1 MPKRSA
7 DKANLNFVP
16 KDALKEARALRSNA
30 KCFDD
35 LEKVK
40 RMLNQVISVS
50 EEGSDEWVDAGIF
63 LATLLLQEEKQ
74 DQRTTEIAKLLNERG
89 FSYRLSKDALTQNHK
104 SMEVIDKSN
113 TSESQVLSKPSEK
126 FACAWDDSL
135 PEYLI
140 SKLNQAFHPTSTF
153 WSSHN
158 YSDGSGGNDPSPYFS
173 YIVPLKDAADDKHLK
188 EAQSTTVLDQI
199 IRDIQKRVAAH
210 FPDVMGCAAAEWW
223 AHCRPHSSGHQLHFD
238 SDDEGRGGVRNPVCS
253 TVTNLSTH
261 TFGGETL
268 VTTQSSKGTSL
279 ATNGWLC
286 SNRHNRLLTFRGD
299 LLHGVVPGP
308 GIGPGNIDV
317 KRTTFMVAFWKRI
330 RIQDDPGPGA
340 ARPFS
345 RVKEESWATP
355 LMEKIENV
363 THNCHEWTKCKPAVN
378 CFFEVPVWEDVD
390 LQRNEDDGLSL
401 RQVKK
406 YKLLPPYDEFFQ
418 FYS

>member
-7 DKANLNFVP
+7 DQANLNVIP
-16 KDALKEARALRSNA
+16 KDALKEARELRSNA
-30 KCFDD
+30 KCIDD

-40 RMLNQVISVS
+40 LMLNQIISIS
-50 EEGSDEWVDAGIF
+50 EEGSDVWVDAGMF
-63 LATLLLQEEKQ
+63 LATLLLQEKEQ
-74 DQRTTEIAKLLNERG
+74 DQTATEIAPLLTSRG

-104 SMEVIDKSN
+104 ISEFNQKFERNDSI
-113 TSESQVLSKPSEK
+113 TSSKPAEK
-126 FACAWDDSL
+126 YACAWDDSL
-135 PEYLI
+135 PEHLM
-140 SKLNQAFHPTSTF
+140 SKLSQVFHPTSTF

-173 YIVPLKDAADDKHLK
+173 YIVPLQQDAHVKTMKH
-188 EAQSTTVLDQI
+188 AQSTTVLEQI
-199 IRDIQKRVAAH
+199 IRNIQNRVASH
-210 FPDVMGCAAAEWW
+210 FPDVMDCTAAEWW

-268 VTTQSSKGTSL
+268 VTTQTSKGKSL

-308 GIGPGNIDV
+308 GIGPGNTDL
-317 KRTTFMVAFWKRI
+317 KRITFMVAFWKRI

-345 RVKEESWATP
+345 RVKEESWAAP
-355 LMEKIENV
+355 LMENIAV
-363 THNCHEWTKCKPAVN
+363 TGKNHDWTKCKPACD

-390 LQRNEDDGLSL
+390 LQRNQDDGLSL

>member
-7 DKANLNFVP
+7 DKANLNFIP
-16 KDALKEARALRSNA
+16 KDSLKEARALRSNA
-30 KCFDD
+30 KCVND

-40 RMLNQVISVS
+40 LMLNQIISLS
-50 EEGSDEWVDAGIF
+50 EEGCDEWVDAGIF
-63 LATLLLQEEKQ
+63 LATLLLQEKKQ
-74 DQRTTEIAKLLNERG
+74 ARTATEIAQLLTARG
-89 FSYRLSKDALTQNHK
+89 FSYRLSQDALTQNH
-104 SMEVIDKSN
+104 D
-113 TSESQVLSKPSEK
+113 ESKASSKPAEK
-126 FACAWDDSL
+126 HACAWDDSL
-135 PEYLI
+135 PEFLM
-140 SKLNQAFHPTSTF
+140 SKLKQAFDSSSTF
-153 WSSHN
+153 WSLHN

-173 YIVPLKDAADDKHLK
+173 YIVPLKKDADDETIK
-188 EAQSTTVLDQI
+188 SPTVLDQI
-199 IRDIQKRVAAH
+199 IRNIQHRVAAH
-210 FPDVMGCAAAEWW
+210 FPDVMDCTAAEWW

-238 SDDEGRGGVRNPVCS
+238 SDDEGRRGVRNPVCS

-261 TFGGETL
+261 TSGGETL
-268 VTTQSSKGTSL
+268 VTTQTSKGTSL

-286 SNRHNRLLTFRGD
+286 TNRPNRLLTFRGD

-317 KRTTFMVAFWKRI
+317 KRITFMVAFWKRI

-345 RVKEESWATP
+345 RVKEESWAAP
-355 LMEKIENV
+355 LMEKV
-363 THNCHEWTKCKPAVN
+363 SASKHNHDEMKCRPALD
-378 CFFEVPVWEDVD
+378 CFFEVPVWEDID
-390 LQRNEDDGLSL
+390 LQRNEDDGMSL